1 MPLITF
7 GELFHVLLLQMS
19 SSNGDYLECE
29 VCGVASSSAYS
40 LKRHM
45 QLHSGSTTCAIFQCA
60 VKHSKHTRSPT
71 DSPKLCSQCGKVC
84 TTTFLLNKHENELHL
99 GKASTYSC
107 KLCAEPCQS
116 RYAFQQ
122 YISTHS
128 NETDIHL

>member
-7 GELFHVLLLQMS
+7 GELFHFLLLQMS
-19 SSNGDYLECE
+19 SSNGEFLECE

-45 QLHSGSTTCAIFQCA
+45 QLHSGSTYVCDFPGCGKTF
-60 VKHSKHTRSPT
+60 KTHPFPT
-71 DSPKLCSQCGKVC
+71 ESPKLCSQCGKAC
-84 TTTFLLNKHENELHL
+84 TTTFWLNKHENELHL
-99 GKASTYSC
+99 GKESTYSC